1 MKYNGKHI
9 DIVYTAFPEITRG
22 KIHGV
27 TKESADS
34 FLILIDNTGCRLQQ
48 YHALGHELAHVY
60 MDHFTSGRPLAE
72 IEEEANGKAW
82 DYYRAYKSGSLA
94 TIS

>member
-1 MKYNGKHI
+1 MIHNGKRI
-9 DIVYTAFPEITRG
+9 EIVYTAFPEITRG
-22 KIHGV
+22 HIHGV

-34 FLILIDNTGCRLQQ
+34 YLIVIDNTGCRLQQ

-60 MDHFTSGRPLAE
+60 LDHFSSGRPLAE
-72 IEEEANGKAW
+72 IEKEANGKAW